1 MMSISAPSYSA
12 LRIIVITN
20 NCEQRV
26 HKYKSDEYLMDHL
39 QSFCMPENCMM
50 CVFERQRPLF
60 RLERVPGSTNQWSQ
74 VEIHKPRR
82 LRSYRL
88 HQH

>member
-1 MMSISAPSYSA
+1 
-12 LRIIVITN
+12 
-20 NCEQRV
+20 
-26 HKYKSDEYLMDHL
+26 MDYL
-39 QSFCMPENCMM
+39 QSFCMPENYMV

-60 RLERVPGSTNQWSQ
+60 KLERVPGSTNQWSQ

>member
-20 NCEQRV
+20 NCEQRI
-26 HKYKSDEYLMDHL
+26 HKYKSDEYLMDYL
-39 QSFCMPENCMM
+39 QNFCMPENCMV

-60 RLERVPGSTNQWSQ
+60 KLERVPGSTNQWSQ